1 MSMVRRTDM
10 KYVEFYEYI
19 NRYIDKVHKKEVES
33 IPYDV
38 YKPLMKFIAEKS
50 VIDYQND
57 MVYIDLDF
65 ETNISDCL
73 IVHQKGCKNFS
84 LGPAEGEFAN
94 TIIDWREYGYPYQ
107 IEFSP
112 CKEFKIAYQAVRDN
126 FIHDLDIYET
136 EGKKEDKQEEKTMK
150 ANFNFD
156 FGVLKAGYVRMSP
169 YGIAVESNGT
179 WKAFDRNTGN
189 IVDVGDF
196 TFKMDGAF
204 FKMPVAVDAVQ
215 KGDMLMFK
223 NEPVYV
229 MGREGEGF
237 KVVAIADNEQKVI
250 MPVTNIFGFNYMTKI
265 VSMFDN
271 MGFGNMMA
279 PSADQP
285 FGNMMPL
292 MMMQMFSE
300 GDSFN
305 MGGDMGKM
313 MMMSM
318 MMGGQNPMA
327 NMFGQFA
334 ATLAPAQMK
343 SNAVSD
349 QS

>member
-1 MSMVRRTDM
+1 MNMVRRTHM
-10 KYVEFYEYI
+10 EYAKFFEYVY
-19 NRYIDKVHKKEVES
+19 RYVKQAQDGKVER

-38 YKPLMKFIAEKS
+38 YKPLMKFLKENPVDMYPYA
-50 VIDYQND
+50 
-57 MVYIDLDF
+57 MVYLDLDF
-65 ETNISDCL
+65 QAEITEACIKKLSDGHCTY
-73 IVHQKGCKNFS
+73 FS
-84 LGPAEGEFAN
+84 LGSTDNEFPN
-94 TIIDWREYGYPYQ
+94 TLADWREYGYPYDV
-107 IEFSP
+107 EFVP
-112 CKEFKIAYQAVRDN
+112 PKEFNISYEKIRSGY
-126 FIHDLDIYET
+126 FIHDT
-136 EGKKEDKQEEKTMK
+136 ENKKEKNKQEEKTMK

-229 MGREGEGF
+229 MSREGEGF

-292 MMMQMFSE
+292 MMTQMFSE

-334 ATLAPAQMK
+334 ATPAPAQMK

-349 QS
+349 QP

>member
-1 MSMVRRTDM
+1 MNMVRRTHM
-10 KYVEFYEYI
+10 EYAEFFEYVY
-19 NRYIDKVHKKEVES
+19 RYVKQAQDGKVEC
-33 IPYDV
+33 IPYDA
-38 YKPLMKFIAEKS
+38 YKPLMRFLKKHP
-50 VIDYQND
+50 VDDYPYS
-57 MVYIDLDF
+57 MVYLDLDF
-65 ETNISDCL
+65 KTNITEVCIACLSDGHC
-73 IVHQKGCKNFS
+73 NYFS
-84 LGPAEGEFAN
+84 MGPADGEFAN
-94 TIIDWREYGYPYQ
+94 TIADWREYSYPYDVS
-107 IEFSP
+107 FVSA
-112 CKEFKIAYQAVRDN
+112 KEFKISYDNVRN
-126 FIHDLDIYET
+126 NYFIHNTKT
-136 EGKKEDKQEEKTMK
+136 ENKEEDKQEETTMK

-156 FGVLKAGYVRMSP
+156 FGVVTASYVRMSP

-179 WKAFDRNTGN
+179 WKAFDRKAGN

-215 KGDMLMFK
+215 KGDVLMVK

-229 MGREGEGF
+229 LDKEGEGF
-237 KVVAIADNEQKVI
+237 KVVAIAANEQKVI
-250 MPVTNIFGFNYMTKI
+250 MPITNIFGFNYMTKI

-271 MGFGNMMA
+271 MSFGNIMA

-292 MMMQMFSE
+292 MMMQMLS
-300 GDSFN
+300 DSGSFD

-327 NMFGQFA
+327 NMFSQFA
-334 ATLAPAQMK
+334 PTLAPAQVK
-343 SNAVSD
+343 SGAVSD
-349 QS
+349 QP